1 MMNNY
6 EQRIVQLAIEIL
18 ENNLQEKGGVMS
30 SPAAAKSFLRL
41 NLELLEHEVF
51 AVMFLDNQHRLIE
64 FRQLFRGT
72 IDAASVYPREVVKA
86 ALDVNAAALV
96 FAHNHP
102 SGVAEPSQADIRITQ
117 RLRDALALV
126 DIRVLDHMVVGH
138 GELVSFAERGLI

>member
-86 ALDVNAAALV
+86 ALDVNAAAVV